1 MHFQI
6 EEYISALLSLRP
18 IHDLTAHTTKIL
30 TEAVVQQDSVAK
42 YLETFFSSVVAPVVE
57 RNLLVFSETFGAF
70 VLPHCV
76 DPNRR
81 DKEVERAWA
90 QIIASFDR
98 YRARQLTLLGCVKCY

>member
-1 MHFQI
+1 M
-6 EEYISALLSLRP
+6 
-18 IHDLTAHTTKIL
+18 
-30 TEAVVQQDSVAK
+30 QQDSVAK
-42 YLETFFSSVVAPVVE
+42 YLETFFIRVVAPVVE

-76 DPNRR
+76 NPNRR

-98 YRARQLTLLGCVKCY
+98 YRALHVGCVKSPQCCGEFHAT